1 MHVEDVCDMI
11 IKIIKIDRKKINGQ
25 IFNIASFNLKLSDVG
40 KKLEKIFPK
49 IRIAYFK
56 TNLDKRNYRVS
67 TSKAKKFLDLIQN
80 FH

>member
-1 MHVEDVCDMI
+1 METFFVHVEDVCDMI

-49 IRIAYFK
+49 
-56 TNLDKRNYRVS
+56 
-67 TSKAKKFLDLIQN
+67 
-80 FH
+80 